1 MHSLTVEV
9 ASGGEVVSTPAGIDC
24 KAPATCTASFA
35 DGTKVS
41 LVATPVA
48 GMVFTAFSGACEGT
62 ACTISLSADATVSAR
77 FDEVPNPCSG
87 IEPPVDLAMHQYV
100 SQTGDICLPGTG
112 DAAGT
117 LAFSSALSLSDAH
130 GDFVDFVS
138 PAGDLLNESNEGFFA
153 PNVVAQPVGFMG
165 ASNEPYLGP
174 RQIEIPS
181 WDSRGNLSLPR
192 VFVPGTNWSYAADP
206 NGGLLIA
213 GGPGQVE
220 MFNPN
225 ASSSARF
232 GPVALASRG
241 VVFGAGVDLLGKS
254 LVITDGS
261 AAFGMGAVSAQWFGA
276 DGTPL
281 TGEFLLIAH
290 FTPGQ
295 NTWFEASPLLG
306 NSAGLLV
313 RRMDLDGTP
322 VTTQKSLALV
332 TLQSG
337 STQVSP
343 APQWLVSRPNVQLVI
358 THKGHAYATVPYRA
372 IDVPCTQRVEVLAPD
387 GTLCGSRDYPI
398 AAGTCTTGDVTL
410 SLGGTVIQQLPAAM
424 ESATAFDGNHTCTW
438 RYWPGALQAAPGE
451 H

>member
-1 MHSLTVEV
+1 MHLLTVTV
-9 ASGGEVVSTPAGIDC
+9 STAGEVVSTPPGIDC
-24 KAPATCTASFA
+24 TGPATCAASFA
-35 DGTKVS
+35 DGTRLS
-41 LVATPVA
+41 LATTPVA
-48 GMVFTAFSGACEGT
+48 GMVFTAFSGACEGAT
-62 ACTISLSADATVSAR
+62 CTIALSADATVSAR
-77 FDEVPNPCSG
+77 FDEAPNPCSG
-87 IEPPVDLAMHQYV
+87 IEPPADVAMHQYV
-100 SQTGDICLPGTG
+100 SKAGDECLPGTG
-112 DAAGT
+112 DGAGT
-117 LAFSSALSLSDAH
+117 LAFPISFSLSNAH
-130 GDFVDFVS
+130 GDLVDFVS
-138 PAGDLLNESNEGFFA
+138 PAGDLLNEWNDGFFE
-153 PNVVAQPVGFMG
+153 PNVVAQPSGFMG
-165 ASNEPYLGP
+165 ASNEPALGP
-174 RQIEIPS
+174 AQIEIPS
-181 WDSRGNLSLPR
+181 WDSTGNPSTPR
-192 VFVPGTNWSYAADP
+192 VFVPRTNWSYAGDP

-213 GGPGQVE
+213 GGTGQVE
-220 MFNPN
+220 MFNAN
-225 ASSSARF
+225 ASSSIRF
-232 GPVALASRG
+232 GPVALASHG

-261 AAFGMGAVSAQWFGA
+261 AAFGAGAVSAQWFAA

-290 FTPGQ
+290 FTPGT

-306 NSAGLLV
+306 NSAGLVV

-322 VTTQKSLALV
+322 LTTQKSLALV

-337 STQVSP
+337 STKASP

-358 THKGHAYATVPYRA
+358 TRKGHAYATVPYRA

-424 ESATAFDGNHTCTW
+424 ESPPSGNHTCTW